1 MRLLAFTIVILTLG
15 LIGMLTA
22 IALLALHSAGAV

>member
-15 LIGMLTA
+15 LIGMLTS
-22 IALLALHSAGAV
+22 IALLALRTVT

>member
-22 IALLALHSAGAV
+22 IALRALQLAAGS

>member
-1 MRLLAFTIVILTLG
+1 MNLLAWTILILTLG

-22 IALLALHSAGAV
+22 IALLALRAAGMS

>member
-15 LIGMLTA
+15 FIGMLTA
-22 IALLALHSAGAV
+22 IALLALQAVPS